1 MYKSIYNAIILFIL
15 RLYFYFKI
23 IFYSKIKIEFMNLY
37 IYYNIMTNRTYEEY
51 DENEYFLKYLSIHPI
66 LIYSNNDLDKYK
78 RKYQEYLLNLFN
90 LEKITYDELNDQ
102 YNLLVRIENNN
113 NIILDEIHE
122 KHKNIEKKIK
132 KNNEINLINL
142 CNNLMKN

>member
-1 MYKSIYNAIILFIL
+1 
-15 RLYFYFKI
+15 
-23 IFYSKIKIEFMNLY
+23 
-37 IYYNIMTNRTYEEY
+37 MTNRTYEDY

-66 LIYSNNDLDKYK
+66 LIYSNNNLDKFK

-90 LEKITYDELNDQ
+90 LEKITYDELNNR

-113 NIILDEIHE
+113 NIVLEEIQA

-132 KNNEINLINL
+132 NNNEINLINL